1 MNTLHWLALV
11 LVIIGALNCG
21 LVGLFHLDL
30 VAALFGGRDRRLA
43 ASFTRW

>member
-21 LVGLFHLDL
+21 LVGLFQLDL
-30 VAALFGGRDRRLA
+30 VAALFGGQGSPL
-43 ASFTRW
+43 SVVTRW